1 MVIVY
6 RVLLRGLWI
15 DPVDPCAEIFPNQ
28 LRSLC
33 ISATA
38 NMLSR
43 TRVGTYSAPAAVLVA
58 TLV

>member
-1 MVIVY
+1 MY